1 MKIIKDNKIIVLVIL
16 IVLFGYMLFL
26 CKKNNES
33 FVDNEAI
40 SITDITNNGLPPKG
54 NGFRIIDIKED
65 SITVEFYAPESSER
79 SNSVSSLIENNSYT
93 NNDIKGYFILLA
105 KYNNNSNDA
114 EPIDGN
120 YRTVFIENNKN
131 NVDSIIIPRFNSEY
145 FTKTINMNKENGD
158 DNSKFYYRIGLI
170 VAYKDGTQ
178 SNVVN
183 VSNLRIKKSGYFFQL
198 GNENVG
204 QADIE
209 FEEYLKFKSQQPENI
224 TIDDTCENSANGDI
238 EFIKRNLGGYPE
250 NLFIDERTGPKSLK
264 ELAKRQLSLGILD
277 INVHTKEL

>member
-1 MKIIKDNKIIVLVIL
+1 MKIIKDNKIIALVIL

-33 FVDNEAI
+33 FIDNEAI
-40 SITDITNNGLPPKG
+40 SSTNATNNGLPPKG

-65 SITVEFYAPESSER
+65 SITIEFYAPEASER
-79 SNSVSSLIENNSYT
+79 SNPDSPLIENNRYS

-120 YRTVFIENNKN
+120 YRTIFIENNKN
-131 NVDSIIIPRFNSEY
+131 NVSAITIPTFNSDY
-145 FTKTINMNKENGD
+145 FTKTININEEKND
-158 DNSKFYYRIGLI
+158 DDSKFYYRIGLI
-170 VAYKDGTQ
+170 VAYNDGKQ

-183 VSNLRIKKSGYFFQL
+183 VSNLRIKKLGYFFQL

-204 QADIE
+204 QVDIE
-209 FEEYLKFKSQQPENI
+209 FEEYLKFKSQQPDKL
-224 TIDDTCENSANGDI
+224 TIDDTCENSASGDI